1 MLERKT
7 LDSTF
12 GVARVCYTK
21 KKPLGNSEKMAGAVR
36 PLVLPLPEVEAET
49 MGWTKRNNPRPL
61 RAAVTRANVKGILVC
76 GNIGRRGSSGWRRPP
91 HSGAG
96 SGTSPRDS
104 RLHVHLISPCTHK
117 MCSDCVCSPSLRFR
131 YSTHGD
137 SSCCLR
143 AAPRRPRQAR
153 RFARARAPASRS
165 ARVGGSRRRTQA
177 GCRAL
182 WCFSFSS
189 VAGRRP
195 CLAPSLWSSLRAGRA
210 LASAHRDRR
219 CARDARG
226 TRASRVVLA
235 AAVEHGRRAC
245 GDLFSSLLLSFR
257 RSALGAPSIHPHAG
271 GGRAHH
277 ERARGARDA
286 RRDARGAWGVRA
298 QSALGARGPCFARV
312 WCSSPPLFSRSVAP
326 RAALPRSTHTP
337 AGARASRA
345 GARRMQRATRR
356 ARRVGVRAPRAL
368 GVRGPCARGTAVL
381 LGFSLLHARYC
392 SLHSAP
398 RDRRRAGRAHHERTR
413 DARGARCGARGVRGR
428 QGKSAFL
435 CRGSRFARVLCLSL
449 LSLLRA
455 ALLPRSPPRK
465 RACASGHTTHARSE
479 SRVGAALRV
488 CLWFICA
495 SFRDLARRAARSC
508 ALVCVAAQNTKIVFY
523 SASASPPGRPG
534 RSLAI

>member
-1 MLERKT
+1 
-7 LDSTF
+7 
-12 GVARVCYTK
+12 
-21 KKPLGNSEKMAGAVR
+21 MAGAVR

-49 MGWTKRNNPRPL
+49 MGWTKRNNPWPL

-153 RFARARAPASRS
+153 RFARARAPAPRS

-226 TRASRVVLA
+226 ARASRVVLA

-245 GDLFSSLLLSFR
+245 GGLFFSLGRQLQTSYIFLQTSLFGFGTCKQVFFWCR
-257 RSALGAPSIHPHAG
+257 QVIIFDIENNLFTHQKRLAYTKKKRVSKFKKKLAYTRTGSVQLVLRWVTTLEPWVLNIFVSPHA
-271 GGRAHH
+271 
-277 ERARGARDA
+277 
-286 RRDARGAWGVRA
+286 
-298 QSALGARGPCFARV
+298 
-312 WCSSPPLFSRSVAP
+312 
-326 RAALPRSTHTP
+326 
-337 AGARASRA
+337 
-345 GARRMQRATRR
+345 
-356 ARRVGVRAPRAL
+356 
-368 GVRGPCARGTAVL
+368 
-381 LGFSLLHARYC
+381 
-392 SLHSAP
+392 
-398 RDRRRAGRAHHERTR
+398 
-413 DARGARCGARGVRGR
+413 
-428 QGKSAFL
+428 
-435 CRGSRFARVLCLSL
+435 
-449 LSLLRA
+449 
-455 ALLPRSPPRK
+455 
-465 RACASGHTTHARSE
+465 
-479 SRVGAALRV
+479 
-488 CLWFICA
+488 
-495 SFRDLARRAARSC
+495 
-508 ALVCVAAQNTKIVFY
+508 
-523 SASASPPGRPG
+523 
-534 RSLAI
+534 